1 MKTFP
6 LSVLILTGF
15 LSFNPAHANCD
26 DYLRESQSVSGA
38 VPRLSDEGRV
48 EAIMAYG
55 EGTFFTN
62 KASLIST
69 ARKKAELDAKRNFS
83 SWLNESVA
91 AETAA
96 QSMLEQVE
104 ATNERGET
112 AGVAV
117 ELTRVIDTM
126 RSNSS
131 ATIQGMTKLDE
142 CVDTDKGVVL
152 VMFGWK
158 PGLTQM
164 VATEDSAS
172 DSSPAPSVQGARA
185 TQSVSDSADCQSAVT
200 TITVEVGGYGMN
212 QNTAI
217 NDALRLAV
225 SQVHGERF
233 AASLASVSAD
243 LSVQATNSDGDQKA
257 AAMSSQ
263 AQAMAVTS
271 QTEGLIESYSIIN
284 KSNASGGRVE
294 VQLQVSLPKFKPS
307 TCESAKQKIVITLP
321 SIMKGRQVDASFAQ
335 TREMMHR
342 ELESLLDGTKQLTVL
357 NRENSQA
364 LDAEAANIRS
374 ASFSITEQAKLG
386 NRVGADLI
394 VVTEISDFTVRE
406 EQQKAGTKVI
416 QTTKMR
422 GQAWVRVID
431 LATTNTVF
439 SVRVPVEAVGNQQQI
454 DPDYFALSMAR
465 QLALTVGDSVGGGF
479 NAKGER
485 QLRAVEKKVGDY
497 ELAQKRV
504 NEQMNQ
510 LKQEVDSK
518 W

>member
-1 MKTFP
+1 MKTLFFVV
-6 LSVLILTGF
+6 LSIAGCVIV
-15 LSFNPAHANCD
+15 NPVQASCD
-26 DYLRESQSVSGA
+26 EYLREAESVSGA
-38 VPRLSDEGRV
+38 VPRFTDAGQV

-55 EGTFFTN
+55 ESTFFAN

-83 SWLNESVA
+83 NWLNESVA
-91 AETAA
+91 AETTA

-131 ATIQGMTKLDE
+131 ATIEGMTKLDE
-142 CVDTDKGVVL
+142 CVDTDKGIVL
-152 VMFGWK
+152 VTFGWK
-158 PGLTQM
+158 PGLTDIASNQDNAIAT
-164 VATEDSAS
+164 VASTDTANQRSATGDTS
-172 DSSPAPSVQGARA
+172 
-185 TQSVSDSADCQSAVT
+185 DCQSGVT
-200 TITVEVGGYGMN
+200 TITVEVQGYGLN

-225 SQVHGERF
+225 GQVHGERF
-233 AASLASVSAD
+233 AASLASLSAD
-243 LSVQATNSDGDQKA
+243 LSVQATNNKGIEKSA
-257 AAMSSQ
+257 AVSSQ
-263 AQAMAVTS
+263 AQAMAVSS
-271 QTEGLIESYSIIN
+271 QTEGLIESYSIMS
-284 KSNASGGRVE
+284 KKNASDGKVE
-294 VQLQVSLPKFKPS
+294 VQLQVKLPKFKPS
-307 TCESAKQKIVITLP
+307 TCEGNKQKIVITLP

-335 TREMMHR
+335 TRDLMHR
-342 ELESLLDGTKQLTVL
+342 ELESLLDGTNQLTVL
-357 NRENSQA
+357 NRQNIGA
-364 LDAEAANIRS
+364 LDAEAASMQSGN
-374 ASFSITEQAKLG
+374 FSIAEQAKLG
-386 NRVGADLI
+386 NRLGADLV

-406 EQQKAGTKVI
+406 QEQQAGRKI
-416 QTTKMR
+416 IRTTKMR

-465 QLALTVGDSVGGGF
+465 QLALTVGDGVGGGF
-479 NAKGER
+479 NAKGQR

-497 ELAQKRV
+497 ELAAKRTT
-504 NEQMNQ
+504 EQLNQ

>member
-1 MKTFP
+1 MKT
-6 LSVLILTGF
+6 LSLVAA
-15 LSFNPAHANCD
+15 SFFMVTATPALANCD
-26 DYLRESQSVSGA
+26 AYLSEAQSVSGA
-38 VPRLSDEGRV
+38 VPRFSDDGRI

-55 EGTFFTN
+55 EATFFAN

-126 RSNSS
+126 RSDTK

-142 CVDTDKGVVL
+142 CVDPDKGIVL
-152 VMFGWK
+152 VTFGWK
-158 PGLTQM
+158 PGLTEMIGQAHSESA
-164 VATEDSAS
+164 ATTATAGRS
-172 DSSPAPSVQGARA
+172 DQRQKARA
-185 TQSVSDSADCQSAVT
+185 DAAGCQSAVT
-200 TITVEVGGYGMN
+200 TITVEVDGFGMN

-225 SQVHGERF
+225 GQVHGERF
-233 AASLASVSAD
+233 AASLASLSAD
-243 LSVQATNSDGDQKA
+243 LSVQATNNDGDQKSVA
-257 AAMSSQ
+257 VSSQ
-263 AQAMAVTS
+263 AQAMAVAS
-271 QTEGLIESYSIIN
+271 QTEGLIESYSIIDKVN
-284 KSNASGGRVE
+284 TGDGQVQ
-294 VQLQVSLPKFKPS
+294 VQLQVNLPKFKPS
-307 TCESAKQKIVITLP
+307 TCESSKQKIVITLP
-321 SIMKGRQVDASFAQ
+321 NIMKGRQVDPSFAQ
-335 TREMMHR
+335 AREMMHR

-357 NRENSQA
+357 NRQNIQA
-364 LDAEAANIRS
+364 LDAEAANMQRGD
-374 ASFSITEQAKLG
+374 FSITEQAKLG

-394 VVTEISDFTVRE
+394 VVTEISDFEVIE
-406 EQQKAGTKVI
+406 QEQQAGRKI
-416 QTTKMR
+416 IRTTKMR
-422 GQAWVRVID
+422 GQAWIRVID

-439 SVRVPVEAVGNQQQI
+439 SVRVPVQAVGGQEQI

-465 QLALTVGDSVGGGF
+465 QLAVTVGDSVGGGF
-479 NAKGER
+479 NAQGAR
-485 QLRAVEKKVGDY
+485 QLRQVEKKEADY
-497 ELAQKRV
+497 ELAVKRV
-504 NEQMNQ
+504 DEQMDK
-510 LKQEVDSK
+510 LEKEVESK